1 MKLKKATYLSLI
13 LLTSFLVS
21 VSLNIAFG
29 YHLGV
34 SRSLSL
40 RQQTVSTSDNSD
52 QNISNAFNFV
62 KTESETENDLE
73 DAFMCQ
79 TFLVPG
85 LFSFFNSNDAQHG
98 IPAAGENTVSPEP
111 NPIYIAVRNFRI

>member
-21 VSLNIAFG
+21 VSLNIAFS
-29 YHLGV
+29 YHLGA

-40 RQQTVSTSDNSD
+40 RQQTVSTSDNGS
-52 QNISNAFNFV
+52 QNINNAFNFV
-62 KTESETENDLE
+62 KTESETENDFE
-73 DAFMCQ
+73 DAFMGQ
-79 TFLVPG
+79 AFLVPS
-85 LFSFFNSNDAQHG
+85 LFSFFNSNDAQQRV
-98 IPAAGENTVSPEP
+98 PAAGENTVSTEP

>member
-21 VSLNIAFG
+21 VSLNIAFS
-29 YHLGV
+29 YHLGA

-40 RQQTVSTSDNSD
+40 RQQTVSTSDNGE
-52 QNISNAFNFV
+52 QNINTAFNFV

-73 DAFMCQ
+73 DAFVGQ
-79 TFLVPG
+79 TFLVPT
-85 LFSFFNSNDAQHG
+85 LFSFFNPTEAQHRV
-98 IPAAGENTVSPEP
+98 PVAGESVVSPAP